1 MFRRKFRCQINSQ
14 QKSQA
19 QKFVFNRVLN
29 AIFMIIRDLNYTEKQ
44 IIA

>member
-1 MFRRKFRCQINSQ
+1 MFRRKFRCQINSH
-14 QKSQA
+14 QKSEA

-29 AIFMIIRDLNYTEKQ
+29 ANFMIIRDLHCTEKQ